1 MNHKNNFLKISQ
13 KNKKQNSVRF
23 VLKEQINPMFE
34 AFIDY
39 LRFEKRSSEHTILAY
54 QTDLTQFTEFLELK
68 TISELNELTSLNIR
82 SWIVYLIDEGQ
93 SNRSVNRKIATLRT
107 FYKWLRKQ
115 NLVVNNPMTKIQGPK
130 NEKRLP
136 VFAKESDLESDKLAD
151 LFANDFDGMRD
162 ALMVELFYQT
172 GIRLNELIN
181 LTETDINEQSIKVL
195 GKRNKERLIP
205 ISTELYN
212 QIEKFSYYKSKMLG
226 NTKFLLV
233 LNNGNKL
240 YPTFVYRKINS
251 YLSKATNLDKKS
263 PHVLRHTFATH
274 MLNRGSGLETLKD
287 LLGHANLA
295 ATQVYTHNSFAQ
307 LTAIYSQAH
316 PRGHK

>member
-1 MNHKNNFLKISQ
+1 
-13 KNKKQNSVRF
+13 
-23 VLKEQINPMFE
+23 MFE

-115 NLVVNNPMTKIQGPK
+115 NFVVNNPTTKIRGPK

-136 VFAKESDLESDKLAD
+136 VFAKESDLESDKLAE

-181 LTETDINEQSIKVL
+181 LKKTDINEQSIKVL

-205 ISTELYN
+205 ISSELYN
-212 QIEKFSYYKSKMLG
+212 QIEKFSFYKSKMLG

-251 YLSKATNLDKKS
+251 YLSKATSLDKKS

>member
-1 MNHKNNFLKISQ
+1 
-13 KNKKQNSVRF
+13 
-23 VLKEQINPMFE
+23 MFE